1 VMLPKNVSQY
11 QFGSRLIP
19 KDVLLRNN
27 TELVKIFRE
36 VIKLGHV
43 FLGTAVDVSQQ
54 AGIADS
60 TSVDPSRRKAAFS
73 AIFAT

>member
-1 VMLPKNVSQY
+1 MMLPKNISQY

-19 KDVLLRNN
+19 KTVLLRNN
-27 TELVKIFRE
+27 TELTKIFRE
-36 VIKLGHV
+36 VIRLGYV
-43 FLGTAVDVSQQ
+43 FLGTAVDVSQHG
-54 AGIADS
+54 GIAGD